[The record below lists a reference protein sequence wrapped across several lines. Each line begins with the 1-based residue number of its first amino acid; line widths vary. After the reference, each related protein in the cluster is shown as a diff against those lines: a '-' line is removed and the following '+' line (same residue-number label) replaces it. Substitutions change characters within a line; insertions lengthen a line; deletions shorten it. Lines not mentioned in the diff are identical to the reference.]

1 METSNS
7 ILDVVL
13 LLIIIAVIDYIE
25 ISQILKLALLA
36 CALIYAIIKIA
47 YAIAKLYYL
56 IKNKG
61 KE

>member
-13 LLIIIAVIDYIE
+13 LLIILAVIDYIE
-25 ISQILKLALLA
+25 ISQILQLAILA
-36 CALIYAIIKIA
+36 CALIYAIIKIG
-47 YAIAKLYYL
+47 YAITKWYYL